1 MTENLAHPQFSKG
14 LSGYKVEEV
23 DSYIDKVLDTI
34 KDLKDQNEVLE
45 EKIGVLAESLQK
57 YREDEDSL
65 REALLGA
72 QKMGDSIVKNAN
84 NKAEITMR
92 EASVKAAH
100 IVEEARKKVEDE
112 KDEQEA
118 GRILDNLLARQDEAL
133 QLAAAVQ
140 TQLAQA
146 ETAAQDVRRS
156 EDDVADVRNRMERL
170 REEQRALN
178 GPAREVL
185 ESQTT
190 ALRQLRALSSTLAT
204 EQERLAEL
212 EGRLISETPARSIKN
227 LPLLL
232 LGAALFLAGAG
243 TLLAAWRLG
252 VTSLP
257 LTQGLEMPVNLWS
270 GYLILFCGVGFLA
283 AGLPHDGPERRRR
296 KNEFAHLQSRRDA
309 CAAHVAELKE
319 QARADA
325 IANGIR
331 KENPNANIVYIK
343 GDQFTNELIAAIQ
356 NGKNIEFRSKYRE
369 ADLFLID
376 DVQFIAGKESTQ
388 EEFFHTFNKLYEEHK
403 QIVMTS
409 DRKPS
414 DMLTLEDRLKTRFE
428 WGLLA
433 DIQPPDYETRMAI
446 LKNKAKNLGLNLSD
460 DVCNYIAINVTNNV
474 RQIEGTVKKILAYR
488 DLNNM
493 PLDLPNISRAIDD
506 MFKSEGNAL
515 PTPSLI
521 ISQVCKFYSIDEV
534 LLRGTQKNKGTAE
547 ARQIAMYL
555 IRKLTNL
562 SLPDIGKEFARDHST
577 VLYAIR
583 KVEVALKNGDTTMQ
597 NNIRDITANIN
608 SCL

>member
-1 MTENLAHPQFSKG
+1 MYSSAYVWAKVLSHMEERLGAVTVSAWFDDAEVVELNENNLILYSPSDFCREIIRRRCTDYIQDALKEVFNSDAKLMVFGDEELDAFKQKGKSVSSMDFNPQFTFDNFVVGPSNRFAHSAAIAVSK
-14 LSGYKVEEV
+14 
-23 DSYIDKVLDTI
+23 
-34 KDLKDQNEVLE
+34 
-45 EKIGVLAESLQK
+45 
-57 YREDEDSL
+57 
-65 REALLGA
+65 
-72 QKMGDSIVKNAN
+72 
-84 NKAEITMR
+84 
-92 EASVKAAH
+92 
-100 IVEEARKKVEDE
+100 
-112 KDEQEA
+112 
-118 GRILDNLLARQDEAL
+118 
-133 QLAAAVQ
+133 
-140 TQLAQA
+140 
-146 ETAAQDVRRS
+146 
-156 EDDVADVRNRMERL
+156 
-170 REEQRALN
+170 
-178 GPAREVL
+178 
-185 ESQTT
+185 
-190 ALRQLRALSSTLAT
+190 
-204 EQERLAEL
+204 
-212 EGRLISETPARSIKN
+212 TPGQVYN
-227 LPLLL
+227 P
-232 LGAALFLAGAG
+232 LFLYG
-243 TLLAAWRLG
+243 
-252 VTSLP
+252 P
-257 LTQGLEMPVNLWS
+257 P
-270 GYLILFCGVGFLA
+270 GVG
-283 AGLPHDGPERRRR
+283 
-296 KNEFAHLQSRRDA
+296 KTHL
-309 CAAHVAELKE
+309 LY
-319 QARADA
+319 A

-534 LLRGTQKNKGTAE
+534 VLRGTQKNKGTAE

-583 KVEVALKNGDTTMQ
+583 KVEVALKNGDTNMQ

>member
-1 MTENLAHPQFSKG
+1 MYSSAYVWAKVLSHMEERLGAVTVSAWFDDAEVVELNENNLILYSPSDFRREIIRRRCTDYIQDALKEVFNSDAKLMVFGDEELDAFKQKGKSVSSMDFNPQFTFDNFVVGPSNRFAHSAAIAVSK
-14 LSGYKVEEV
+14 
-23 DSYIDKVLDTI
+23 
-34 KDLKDQNEVLE
+34 
-45 EKIGVLAESLQK
+45 
-57 YREDEDSL
+57 
-65 REALLGA
+65 
-72 QKMGDSIVKNAN
+72 
-84 NKAEITMR
+84 
-92 EASVKAAH
+92 
-100 IVEEARKKVEDE
+100 
-112 KDEQEA
+112 
-118 GRILDNLLARQDEAL
+118 
-133 QLAAAVQ
+133 
-140 TQLAQA
+140 
-146 ETAAQDVRRS
+146 
-156 EDDVADVRNRMERL
+156 
-170 REEQRALN
+170 
-178 GPAREVL
+178 
-185 ESQTT
+185 
-190 ALRQLRALSSTLAT
+190 
-204 EQERLAEL
+204 
-212 EGRLISETPARSIKN
+212 TPGQVYN
-227 LPLLL
+227 P
-232 LGAALFLAGAG
+232 LFLYG
-243 TLLAAWRLG
+243 
-252 VTSLP
+252 P
-257 LTQGLEMPVNLWS
+257 P
-270 GYLILFCGVGFLA
+270 GVG
-283 AGLPHDGPERRRR
+283 
-296 KNEFAHLQSRRDA
+296 KTHL
-309 CAAHVAELKE
+309 LY
-319 QARADA
+319 A

-534 LLRGTQKNKGTAE
+534 ILRGTQKNKGTAE

-583 KVEVALKNGDTTMQ
+583 KVEIALKNGDTNMQ

>member
-1 MTENLAHPQFSKG
+1 MYSSAYVWAKVLSHMEERLGAVTVSAWFDDAEVVELNENNLILYSPSDFRREIIRRRCTDYIQDALKEVFNSDAKLMVFGDEELDAFKQKGKSVSSMDFNPQFTFDNFVVGPSNRFAHSAAIAVSK
-14 LSGYKVEEV
+14 
-23 DSYIDKVLDTI
+23 
-34 KDLKDQNEVLE
+34 
-45 EKIGVLAESLQK
+45 
-57 YREDEDSL
+57 
-65 REALLGA
+65 
-72 QKMGDSIVKNAN
+72 
-84 NKAEITMR
+84 
-92 EASVKAAH
+92 
-100 IVEEARKKVEDE
+100 
-112 KDEQEA
+112 
-118 GRILDNLLARQDEAL
+118 
-133 QLAAAVQ
+133 
-140 TQLAQA
+140 
-146 ETAAQDVRRS
+146 
-156 EDDVADVRNRMERL
+156 
-170 REEQRALN
+170 
-178 GPAREVL
+178 
-185 ESQTT
+185 
-190 ALRQLRALSSTLAT
+190 
-204 EQERLAEL
+204 
-212 EGRLISETPARSIKN
+212 TPGQVYN
-227 LPLLL
+227 P
-232 LGAALFLAGAG
+232 LFLYG
-243 TLLAAWRLG
+243 
-252 VTSLP
+252 P
-257 LTQGLEMPVNLWS
+257 P
-270 GYLILFCGVGFLA
+270 GVG
-283 AGLPHDGPERRRR
+283 
-296 KNEFAHLQSRRDA
+296 KTHL
-309 CAAHVAELKE
+309 LY
-319 QARADA
+319 A

-331 KENPNANIVYIK
+331 KENPDANIVYIK

-562 SLPDIGKEFARDHST
+562 SLPDIGKEFGKNHTT
-577 VLYAIR
+577 VLYSLR
-583 KVEVALKNGDTTMQ
+583 RVEQDLSNTSNGLQD
-597 NNIRDITANIN
+597 NIRDITANIN